1 MQQKNPYF
9 FIYCQLNPFFFL
21 VVLVIIKLI
30 YSWRYLML
38 SINSSCY
45 SSSEIDLPNYEYP
58 VIATSCGRHVLYTH
72 DSFCV
77 NQKKRQDY
85 QLLYVK
91 HGTIYCI
98 MNFSLKMHLIFT
110 GFILPEIMLTI
121 FLEN

>member
-9 FIYCQLNPFFFL
+9 FIHCQLNPFFFL

-91 HGTIYCI
+91 HGTIYYYI
-98 MNFSLKMHLIFT
+98 DKKQYSISAGGILIYKPSE
-110 GFILPEIMLTI
+110 LLHYE
-121 FLEN
+121 

>member
-45 SSSEIDLPNYEYP
+45 SSSEIDLPNYAYP

-91 HGTIYCI
+91 HGTIYYYI
-98 MNFSLKMHLIFT
+98 DKNNIQ
-110 GFILPEIMLTI
+110 
-121 FLEN
+121 FLQVEF